1 MDPSVLESID
11 NVNTPTSECE
21 IKDEKMSETGKSKD
35 KSDDLNRASVV
46 SIKTSS
52 LLQTISE
59 LSDQPK
65 NDPSASTIDQ
75 VNLGAEVIQYI
86 NEKIIPAWERW
97 CKLCQM
103 IEEQEKTRIEKNSR
117 IYDFSNLVIT
127 RMSRSISAQSNSV
140 EA

>member
-1 MDPSVLESID
+1 
-11 NVNTPTSECE
+11 
-21 IKDEKMSETGKSKD
+21 MSETGKSKD

-75 VNLGAEVIQYI
+75 VNLGSEVIQYI
-86 NEKIIPAWERW
+86 NGERYTP
-97 CKLCQM
+97 KLYT
-103 IEEQEKTRIEKNSR
+103 KT
-117 IYDFSNLVIT
+117 F
-127 RMSRSISAQSNSV
+127 
-140 EA
+140 

>member
-11 NVNTPTSECE
+11 NVNTPTPECE

-35 KSDDLNRASVV
+35 KSDDLNRASMV

-86 NEKIIPAWERW
+86 NGERLILP
-97 CKLCQM
+97 KYIL
-103 IEEQEKTRIEKNSR
+103 
-117 IYDFSNLVIT
+117 NLVL
-127 RMSRSISAQSNSV
+127 RKNNSGMGTLV
-140 EA
+140 